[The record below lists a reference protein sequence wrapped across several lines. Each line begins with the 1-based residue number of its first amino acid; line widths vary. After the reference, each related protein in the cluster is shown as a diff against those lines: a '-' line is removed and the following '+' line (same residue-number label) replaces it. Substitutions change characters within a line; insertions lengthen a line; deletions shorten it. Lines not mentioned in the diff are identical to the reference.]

1 MAQTVQDLTKNPLL
15 QRERLSLQKNSR
27 PPKMSPVTMVIVGLI
42 LVLLAASLGKTFL
55 FAKKAAP
62 VETVQVVGAGQDIM
76 PGARI
81 SYNSLHYITVPRSY
95 FQEDM
100 FAKNNLVV
108 GRIARA
114 FVAKGEPLLSASLM
128 PKGQTLSQQVETHE
142 RAVSLKLDDE
152 ALVDHGIVCGDKVDV
167 LFTTS
172 KDGKKYTRTICQNLP
187 VIYSLPKEAL
197 KSKGLQGND
206 AARIT
211 LAVTPEQAEILAQAE
226 ETGRIKLALRNR
238 LSVTAPHSYGVS
250 EEDLLPAKA
259 LTESMPAPVASTAPA
274 TAPAAA
280 SFEPIA
286 PPPPPFVMPPT
297 LSEVASRPEV
307 RKAAQWVV
315 EVFTGNRRETHEF
328 PRQEPTESK

>member
-42 LVLLAASLGKTFL
+42 LVLLAASLGKTF

-76 PGARI
+76 PGSKI
-81 SYNSLHYITVPRSY
+81 GYSSLHYITIPSSY

-100 FAKNNLVV
+100 FPKNNLVV

-114 FVAKGEPLLSASLM
+114 YVAKGEPLTSASLM

-197 KSKGLQGND
+197 SSKGLQGND
-206 AARIT
+206 AARVT

-238 LSVTAPHSYGVS
+238 LSVTVPHSYGVS
-250 EEDLLPAKA
+250 EEDLLPARA
-259 LTESMPAPVASTAPA
+259 LTASVAAPVASTAPA
-274 TAPAAA
+274 PAAA
-280 SFEPIA
+280 SIEPIA

>member
-15 QRERLSLQKNSR
+15 QRERLSLQKSATK
-27 PPKMSPVTMVIVGLI
+27 PPRMSPVTMVIVGLI
-42 LVLLAASLGKTFL
+42 LVLLLASLGKTF
-55 FAKKAAP
+55 FAPKAAP

-76 PGARI
+76 PGSRI
-81 SYNSLHYITVPRSY
+81 NYSSLHYITVPRSY
-95 FQEDM
+95 FHEDM

-114 FVAKGEPLLSASLM
+114 YVAKGEPLLAASLM

-197 KSKGLQGND
+197 KSKSLQGND

-259 LTESMPAPVASTAPA
+259 LTASAAAPAPVQTA
-274 TAPAAA
+274 TAPSTAN
-280 SFEPIA
+280 FESIA
-286 PPPPPFVMPPT
+286 PPPPPFIMPPT
-297 LSEVASRPEV
+297 FNEVASRPEV
-307 RKAAQWVV
+307 KKAAQWVV

>member
-1 MAQTVQDLTKNPLL
+1 
-15 QRERLSLQKNSR
+15 
-27 PPKMSPVTMVIVGLI
+27 MVIVGLI

-76 PGARI
+76 PGTRI
-81 SYNSLHYITVPRSY
+81 SYGSLHYVTVPMSY
-95 FQEDM
+95 YQEDM

-108 GRIARA
+108 GRIARD
-114 FVAKGEPLLSASLM
+114 FVAKGEPLTAASLM

-187 VIYSLPKEAL
+187 VIYSLPKEGL

-250 EEDLLPAKA
+250 EDDLLPAKA
-259 LTESMPAPVASTAPA
+259 LTASVPAPVASTAP
-274 TAPAAA
+274 APAAA

-286 PPPPPFVMPPT
+286 PPPPPPFVMPPT
-297 LSEVASRPEV
+297 LNEVASRPEV